1 MRADR
6 DRETV
11 AAPPPRNWRSPPLV
25 TAVSMTV
32 VVAAGGWLAT
42 AVGVGRATAA
52 TAAGAGLVGLLVRL
66 TSTDRFRP
74 AAVATAWLVSFPAGA
89 FAVAGTL
96 VVSADQ
102 FAGTAPVGAVFVVTG
117 LGVATLGVAGLP
129 GRPVGREH
137 LRDAARITVTAA
149 IALVTTTLLPVVDA
163 VTTREVGVTVSLVP
177 FESVVTRLV
186 TVFVTPPTNPPP
198 VGSFLAVVACGAVA
212 FASLLRRLPVR
223 ALLDDGTDD
232 PSPAVATVDRALGV
246 LDYGW
251 AVLLLAGPL
260 LVINAVA
267 STVVWERVP
276 GSIREP
282 LGVVAATP
290 AVRAFAVGVVVV
302 ASAIW
307 LLVRLVRAGYRT
319 QLGTRTATGGAAVG
333 WLALGWLGWRQGGG
347 LAERLAAAVAGALPA
362 TAAGSFRQEFD
373 AVVGYY
379 GPETVGL
386 ALVTGCVVVTAGVV
400 LSLVAGSVVG
410 MVPASGVGHGLSAAG
425 LFAAGG
431 VGLAVDAGI
440 APSLTA
446 LVAAVVVWDLGGY
459 GADLGG
465 EVGRRGQSRRAVF
478 VHLGGS
484 LLVSAVAGG
493 GAVLAL
499 RARSAVG
506 LAPDAPAS
514 VVLLAGVAALVVFA
528 LLLR

>member
-1 MRADR
+1 VRPDR

-11 AAPPPRNWRSPPLV
+11 AAPPPRNWRPPLLV
-25 TAVSMTV
+25 TALSVVV
-32 VVAAGGWLAT
+32 VVAAGGWLAV
-42 AVGVGRATAA
+42 AVGVGRATVA
-52 TAAGAGLVGLLVRL
+52 TAAGAGLVGLFVRL
-66 TSTDRFRP
+66 ASTDRFRP
-74 AAVATAWLVSFPAGA
+74 VGVTTAWLVSFPAGA
-89 FAVAGTL
+89 LAVAGTL
-96 VVSADQ
+96 LVSADQ

-117 LGVATLGVAGLP
+117 LGAATLGATGLP

-137 LRDAARITVTAA
+137 LRDATRTGVTAA

-163 VTTREVGVTVSLVP
+163 VTTRELGVSPVP
-177 FESVVTRLV
+177 FEPVVTRLV
-186 TVFVTPPTNPPP
+186 TVFLTPPTSPPP

-232 PSPAVATVDRALGV
+232 PSPAVATVDRVLGV

-267 STVVWERVP
+267 SATVWERVP

-282 LGVVAATP
+282 LGVATATP
-290 AVRAFAVGVVVV
+290 AVRAFAIGVVAVALVV
-302 ASAIW
+302 W
-307 LLVRLVRAGYRT
+307 VLVRLVRAGYRT
-319 QLGTRTATGGAAVG
+319 RLGTRTATGGAAVG
-333 WLALGWLGWRQGGG
+333 WLGLCWLGWRQGGG
-347 LAERLAAAVAGALPA
+347 LAEAFAAAVAGALPA
-362 TAAGSFRQEFD
+362 AAAGSFRQEFD

-506 LAPDAPAS
+506 LAPDAPAP